1 MRPCSQRFEY
11 VFISSIQKHRQ
22 GYKLRVRLRHLF
34 DRGLENTMKPQT
46 LYDKVWQ
53 AHCVKDYAD
62 GQSLLYIDRH
72 LVQEV
77 SSPQAFEGLK
87 ARGIPVRRPNA
98 HISVP
103 DHAVPTTQRSKPMGQ
118 SLAALQLERLI
129 QNVTEFEMPYIS
141 MEDGRH
147 GIVHIIGPELG
158 FTLPGCTL
166 VCGDS
171 HTSTHGAFGAL
182 AFGIGSSQCETI
194 FASQSLKQTKQKTM
208 RVTLNGT
215 LQPGVSVKDVI
226 LALIA
231 RIGVAGGRGYAIE
244 YTGPAVS
251 AMSME
256 ARMTLCNMTIEAGAR
271 IGMVAPDETTYAYL
285 KGLPLAPT
293 GTLWAQ
299 ALTYWKSLPSDP
311 EAKFDADVSLDVAML
326 APQVTWGTT
335 PADCL
340 EITCN
345 VPDPLQ
351 EPDLEKRNKI
361 ARSLTYMDLK
371 AGMPLEDVSIDRV
384 FIGSC
389 TNSRL
394 EDLRRSAT
402 IAKGR
407 SVAHG
412 VSAMVVP
419 GSAQVQAA
427 AEAEGL
433 DKIFLD
439 AGFEWRDAG
448 CSMCVA
454 MNDDRLRPGE
464 RCASTSNRNFE
475 GRQGPGGRTHLMSP
489 EMAAAAAVT
498 GKLKDVRKLMGAA

>member
-1 MRPCSQRFEY
+1 M
-11 VFISSIQKHRQ
+11 
-22 GYKLRVRLRHLF
+22 
-34 DRGLENTMKPQT
+34 TTPQT
-46 LYDKVWQ
+46 LYDKVWT
-53 AHCVKDYAD
+53 AHCVKQYAD

-87 ARGIPVRRPNA
+87 KRGAPLRRPDA

-103 DHAVPTTQRSKPMGQ
+103 DHAVPTQDRDKPMGG

-129 QNVTEFEMPYIS
+129 KNARDFKMPYIP

-182 AFGIGSSQCETI
+182 AFGIGSSQCETV
-194 FASQSLKQTKQKTM
+194 FAAQSLKQTKQKTM
-208 RVTLNGT
+208 RVTINGQ
-215 LQPGVSVKDVI
+215 LADGVSVKDVI
-226 LALIA
+226 LALIGQ
-231 RIGVAGGRGYAIE
+231 IGVAGGRGYATE
-244 YTGPAVS
+244 YTGEAVS

-271 IGMVAPDETTYAYL
+271 IGMVAPDETTYRYL
-285 KGLPLAPT
+285 EGLPLAPS
-293 GTLWAQ
+293 GALWDQ
-299 ALTYWKSLPSDP
+299 ALAYWKSLPSDP
-311 EAKFDADVSLDVAML
+311 GALFDKEIVLDVNAL

-335 PADCL
+335 PADCAMV
-340 EITCN
+340 TSR
-345 VPDPLQ
+345 VPDPQHELN
-351 EPDLEKRNKI
+351 PEKRKKI
-361 ARSLTYMDLK
+361 ERSLAYMGLK
-371 AGMPLEDVSIDRV
+371 PGTPLEDVEINRV
-384 FIGSC
+384 FVGSC

-394 EDLRRSAT
+394 EDLRRGAL
-402 IAKGR
+402 IANGR
-407 SVAHG
+407 KVADG
-412 VSAMVVP
+412 VHAMIVP
-419 GSAQVQAA
+419 GSAQVQSA

-433 DKIFLD
+433 DAIYKA

-454 MNDDRLRPGE
+454 MNDDRLKPGE

-489 EMAAAAAVT
+489 EMAVAAAIT
-498 GKLKDVRKLMGAA
+498 GKLTDVRKLMGAA